1 MLQRVRSFFVRE
13 SMCCNCQFTG
23 EIRMLPC
30 QEDGMIYLCLSALI
44 KRLISAQGRIAPI
57 MPGTI
62 FPRGNR
68 WRGPSGPSPCRVR
81 SRWMFLRV

>member
-30 QEDGMIYLCLSALI
+30 PEDGMLHLCRRCFDAEI
-44 KRLISAQGRIAPI
+44 DFRARK
-57 MPGTI
+57 
-62 FPRGNR
+62 NR
-68 WRGPSGPSPCRVR
+68 THNAVYDLPAWESLERA
-81 SRWMFLRV
+81 